1 MAVIRLFFAGRAVD
15 PVFMSRISLL
25 KYHTMNDERKVV
37 EVQFLSEDVDE
48 VVVVE
53 ECLIC
58 GDFRKDDHDAW
69 C

>member
-1 MAVIRLFFAGRAVD
+1 M
-15 PVFMSRISLL
+15 
-25 KYHTMNDERKVV
+25 

-58 GDFRKDDHDAW
+58 GDFRKDDHDGVDHDGVDRS
-69 C
+69 